1 MRAKEPEEL
10 WEADLDDL
18 ENVIKELAEAEDEE
32 AAAAKLQRDKLKSK
46 RKAKRKKTTK
56 KKKIKEKISS
66 TVDLTDGAS
75 LPASPARSEMTDVI
89 SVLSP
94 ESDVVM
100 SLADRLKARML
111 SSQESDP
118 SALAAIA
125 EETPLKKK
133 KRLQRAQRRRGGSK
147 RVGICEEANKDAKEK
162 RKVPKRSV
170 SKRTVDDDD
179 DDDYDDDEFV
189 FDATSDVDASPSP
202 PKKQGRDRG
211 EHEVV
216 SSQNTLL
223 MMRRMTTK
231 WRLKRKRCCTLIKRE
246 NFANLNKSNK

>member
-1 MRAKEPEEL
+1 MKELEKLKFDKIAPAKLKKKKSSIPSAADDDDEDSDDNEENYDYLFSMKLWSLTMEKVASLKRQRDEKEAELNEMRAKEPEEL

-56 KKKIKEKISS
+56 KKKTSKKKISS

-94 ESDVVM
+94 ESDVEIM

-125 EETPLKKK
+125 RGDAIEEEKNAFSGHKE
-133 KRLQRAQRRRGGSK
+133 
-147 RVGICEEANKDAKEK
+147 EEAPRN
-162 RKVPKRSV
+162 
-170 SKRTVDDDD
+170 
-179 DDDYDDDEFV
+179 
-189 FDATSDVDASPSP
+189 
-202 PKKQGRDRG
+202 G
-211 EHEVV
+211 
-216 SSQNTLL
+216 
-223 MMRRMTTK
+223 
-231 WRLKRKRCCTLIKRE
+231 
-246 NFANLNKSNK
+246 